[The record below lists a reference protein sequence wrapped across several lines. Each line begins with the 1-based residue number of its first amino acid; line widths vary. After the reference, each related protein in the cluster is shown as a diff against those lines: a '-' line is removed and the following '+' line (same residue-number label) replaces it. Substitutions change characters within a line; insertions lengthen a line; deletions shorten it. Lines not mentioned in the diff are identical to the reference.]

1 MLREEIEILRQRQ
14 RVKAI
19 LTPNSNLYPP
29 PQSISLKYSD
39 GTLMH
44 LNPKQKATNTLDALL
59 VKRAIKIKKISLY
72 YSKTI

>member
-1 MLREEIEILRQRQ
+1 VLRWRQRS
-14 RVKAI
+14 KAT
-19 LTPNSNLYPP
+19 LTPNPNLHLP
-29 PQSISLKYSD
+29 PQSILSEYLD

-59 VKRAIKIKKISLY
+59 IKRAIKIKKISPY